1 MSGTLK
7 NRNLGN
13 KQRDLRDNLIEK
25 DFVHN
30 IKEETDKMNK
40 TYNNKYI
47 LSRRNSGNNFANTGM
62 SVVNFSNTKS
72 KFYKKINKKRINY
85 INANRLNYNSD
96 YIENSNLPSIGGP
109 ELRRIDFNKYIEIKN
124 QKQNIL
130 NSIEIRNFQNRR
142 SLFNQN
148 ILSDN
153 IYYAHEINPINGRN
167 KNKIYINNER
177 EQTENEQFINKEDF
191 FIHLNETKE
200 NINELYLKLN
210 KKIRKLTRQIKNLA
224 AEIFKYYFTQRLN
237 NKYSLFVTN
246 GYTPRYASINTGK
259 DLLQK
264 TKEIKSRK
272 LNLKFFSDINGNLNF
287 TEEQKL
293 NSKELLKK
301 IDSFLIKKFKES

>member
-1 MSGTLK
+1 
-7 NRNLGN
+7 
-13 KQRDLRDNLIEK
+13 
-25 DFVHN
+25 
-30 IKEETDKMNK
+30 MNK

-72 KFYKKINKKRINY
+72 KFYKKINKKKINY
-85 INANRLNYNSD
+85 INDNRLNYNSD

-153 IYYAHEINPINGRN
+153 IYYAHEINPINRRN

-200 NINELYLKLN
+200 NINELY
-210 KKIRKLTRQIKNLA
+210 
-224 AEIFKYYFTQRLN
+224 F
-237 NKYSLFVTN
+237 LFVTN
-246 GYTPRYASINTGK
+246 GYTQRYASINIGK
-259 DLLQK
+259 DLSPK